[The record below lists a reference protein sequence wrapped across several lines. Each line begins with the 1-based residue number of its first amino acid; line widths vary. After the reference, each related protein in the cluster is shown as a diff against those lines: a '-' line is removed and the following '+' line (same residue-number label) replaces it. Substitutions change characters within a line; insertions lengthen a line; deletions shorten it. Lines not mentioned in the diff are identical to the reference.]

1 MKHWLQE
8 RLSARWVSRVRR
20 LGRLRWIT
28 KYRLLHDANV
38 PIRPHLA
45 YIVWDPEVESFSYHL
60 ANVADMLATIAEATG
75 VPLSDVE
82 GFAREA
88 QSDPELGDRLAHR
101 LRWRFDVKR
110 RPGLGHRLGWYVLL
124 RALRPALVCET
135 GIYQGLG
142 SLAILRALERN
153 AAEGAPGQLLSF
165 DVSPLAGTI
174 VDRSRYPKWHHVVGS
189 THSTLE
195 RAVTGREVGA
205 LFHDTT
211 HTTEN
216 QELEFGIALRQAAA
230 QLLLVDGSGAQLPV
244 LERLSQ
250 QHHGTYRRVPLV
262 AADHW
267 APAPPLSFAL
277 FTPGER
283 PEP

>member
-1 MKHWLQE
+1 MKHWLQG

-124 RALRPALVCET
+124 RALRRAPRSSARRAST
-135 GIYQGLG
+135 RASARWPSSGRW
-142 SLAILRALERN
+142 SATPLRARRASCCRLTSRR
-153 AAEGAPGQLLSF
+153 
-165 DVSPLAGTI
+165 SPARSSIEAGTRNGI
-174 VDRSRYPKWHHVVGS
+174 TWLDQPTPRSS
-189 THSTLE
+189 
-195 RAVTGREVGA
+195 A
-205 LFHDTT
+205 L
-211 HTTEN
+211 
-216 QELEFGIALRQAAA
+216 
-230 QLLLVDGSGAQLPV
+230 
-244 LERLSQ
+244 
-250 QHHGTYRRVPLV
+250 
-262 AADHW
+262 
-267 APAPPLSFAL
+267 
-277 FTPGER
+277 
-283 PEP
+283 

>member
-1 MKHWLQE
+1 MKQWLQE
-8 RLSARWVSRVRR
+8 RLGVRWVSRFRR

-28 KYRLLHDANV
+28 KYRLLRNSNV
-38 PIRPHLA
+38 PIRPYLA
-45 YIVWDPEVESFSYHL
+45 YVLWDPEVESFSYHL
-60 ANVADMLATIAEATG
+60 ADVRPMLATIAEATG
-75 VPLSDVE
+75 VPLAVVE

-88 QSDPELGDRLAHR
+88 QNDPELGDRLAHR

-135 GIYQGLG
+135 GIYQGVG

-165 DVSPLAGTI
+165 DISPLAGTI
-174 VDRSRYPKWHHVVGS
+174 VDRSRYPTWHHVIGS
-189 THSTLE
+189 TRDTLE

-205 LFHDTT
+205 LFHDTP
-211 HTTEN
+211 HTAEN
-216 QELEFGIALRQAAA
+216 QELEFGVALRHAAA
-230 QLLLVDGSGAQLPV
+230 QLLLVDGSGGQLPV

-250 QHHGTYRRVPLV
+250 QHHATYRRVPLV

-267 APAPPLSFAL
+267 APAPPLAFAL
-277 FTPGER
+277 FTPGEQ
-283 PEP
+283 PGP